1 MKQTLTEKILAR
13 AAGKESV
20 TPGENIWARIN
31 VLLTH
36 DVCGPG
42 TIGIFKREF
51 GEDAKVFDREGV
63 VIIPD
68 HYIHTRDEKAHR
80 NVATLFDFAQE
91 QDLPYFY
98 PPWTNRYRGVCHVA
112 LPELGHVRPG
122 ETIVGTDSH
131 TCTHGALGAFGDRE
145 VELNDSLAGELCEA
159 IRRRGLRCALTRQ
172 PWEEITLTGRTRKA
186 GLDGASLFISV
197 HHDSVPEMFC
207 ERKAGER
214 GCTTD
219 HASGWSVFVSKK
231 NVHYRKSLE
240 AAAIAGRRLMESGL
254 AFNPT
259 HTGPEERRPFLDRR
273 NGVYGYVD
281 MNYVNL

>member
-1 MKQTLTEKILAR
+1 MRGFAGRQADGRPAGLALC
-13 AAGKESV
+13 AA
-20 TPGENIWARIN
+20 
-31 VLLTH
+31 LLTLLAPIASSA
-36 DVCGPG
+36 DRYVWAGDRNSAAPLVEVDPG
-42 TIGIFKREF
+42 
-51 GEDAKVFDREGV
+51 
-63 VIIPD
+63 
-68 HYIHTRDEKAHR
+68 HTP
-80 NVATLFDFAQE
+80 V
-91 QDLPYFY
+91 
-98 PPWTNRYRGVCHVA
+98 RY
-112 LPELGHVRPG
+112 
-122 ETIVGTDSH
+122 
-131 TCTHGALGAFGDRE
+131 GALGAFGDRD

-172 PWEEITLTGRTRKA
+172 PWEEVTLTGRTRKA

-273 NGVYGYVD
+273 NGVYGYDNLIVLKTASMPAFLIETAVITNPSD
-281 MNYVNL
+281 MRKLTGSDYYKKITDAAADGAVEFLMNERPAVRARNRR